1 MSKNLTIIIAEPNRY
16 HARLLENELSE
27 KFPAGAVAVFDSL
40 QPALHELRRV
50 PYDVAV
56 IAAALVEDDAAS
68 LADLMQRERR
78 DMWIILTRANGQTV
92 AGELAKLPNCRFV
105 EKDAHFCSAIIRII
119 ENLSVESVSPA
130 GLRVTCQEAAASA
143 GIVAGTLRH
152 EINNP
157 LMTILGMTELILDN
171 GAEIDR
177 ETSRKV
183 RVIRR
188 SAQRIQ
194 STLTR
199 LTAASPPGPGSLVSR
214 RVISSADQKTG
225 AKA

>member
-16 HARLLENELSE
+16 HARLLEYELSE
-27 KFPAGAVAVFDSL
+27 KFPACVVAVFDALAS
-40 QPALHELRRV
+40 ALHELHRV

-56 IAAALVEDDAAS
+56 IAAALIKNDAAF
-68 LADLMQRERR
+68 LADLMQSERR

-130 GLRVTCQEAAASA
+130 GLRVTCQEEEAAD
-143 GIVAGTLRH
+143 IVAGKLRH

-171 GAEIDR
+171 PAEIDR
-177 ETSRKV
+177 EISRKV

-194 STLTR
+194 ATLTR
-199 LTAASPPGPGSLVSR
+199 LTAAPLPGSGSSVSH
-214 RVISSADQKTG
+214 RVLSSVGQKTG